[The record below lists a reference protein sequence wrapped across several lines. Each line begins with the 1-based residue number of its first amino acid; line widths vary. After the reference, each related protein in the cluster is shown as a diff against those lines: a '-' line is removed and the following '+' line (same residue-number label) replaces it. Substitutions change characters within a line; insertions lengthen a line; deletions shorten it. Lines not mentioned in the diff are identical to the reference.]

1 MPFWQL
7 FFKDMDEKTLKS
19 KILIIEDNK
28 MLLDIYITVFE
39 KEGYKVIVAQTG
51 EEGYD
56 FVISKKPN
64 IILLD
69 ILLPGKMNGLDVLR
83 KLKGDSSTSGIPVL
97 IMSNLSDDK
106 TISEGLSLGASG
118 YFTKSQA
125 YPDDILRNVKTL
137 LQR

>member
-1 MPFWQL
+1 MEG
-7 FFKDMDEKTLKS
+7 KKEKA

-39 KEGYKVIVAQTG
+39 KEGYTVITAQTG
-51 EEGYD
+51 EDGYA
-56 FVISKKPN
+56 FVGLKKPN
-64 IILLD
+64 LVLLD

-83 KLKGDSSTSGIPVL
+83 KLKADEETKNIPVL

-125 YPDDILRNVKTL
+125 YPDDVLRNVATILSKN
-137 LQR
+137 